1 MVLRSS
7 MFCRV
12 RPDTCAAIASRS
24 SPSTSK
30 ALISPFSEN
39 LLSLR
44 RQQALADIP
53 FFYCVSLFSFS
64 TCCITSKNSQC
75 FDFHGL
81 FLILFSRFLYCRE
94 TVSGIQRSCHVV
106 FSMYLVSL
114 IIPDEKLLF
123 VEFVPRLVQ
132 WPSPG
137 HAVLF
142 AASCNIIL
150 VG

>member
-12 RPDTCAAIASRS
+12 RPDTCAAIASKP
-24 SPSTSK
+24 SPSTGK

-39 LLSLR
+39 LLSFR

-53 FFYCVSLFSFS
+53 FFFRVSLFSFS
-64 TCCITSKNSQC
+64 ICCINSKNSQC

-81 FLILFSRFLYCRE
+81 FLVLFSRFLYCRE
-94 TVSGIQRSCHVV
+94 TEPGIQRPCHMV

-123 VEFVPRLVQ
+123 VELVPRLVQ
-132 WPSPG
+132 WPSPDY
-137 HAVLF
+137 AVLF
-142 AASCNIIL
+142 TASCNIIL

>member
-1 MVLRSS
+1 

-12 RPDTCAAIASRS
+12 RPENLRGDSIQVFSLHGQRS
-24 SPSTSK
+24 HFPFLRKFTVPSTP
-30 ALISPFSEN
+30 AGPCRYPF
-39 LLSLR
+39 LL
-44 RQQALADIP
+44 
-53 FFYCVSLFSFS
+53 CVSLFSFS

-81 FLILFSRFLYCRE
+81 FLFLFSRFLYCRE
-94 TVSGIQRSCHVV
+94 TESGIQRSCHMV

-132 WPSPG
+132 WPCPG
-137 HAVLF
+137 LAVLF
-142 AASCNIIL
+142 AASCNIIS